1 VLRGDFAPFG
11 FFMIFPPVLPV
22 TSDAG
27 GSFLGLANEKTK
39 TECNRCSCLR
49 LAAEGLSQ
57 DEISARVGIRK
68 HALRARFIGAIK
80 RGEAI
85 AAERRRAAI
94 EAADSDFALLTP
106 DEVRLLE
113 AIIGSFERGDWLDPD
128 YGNLLFGGA
137 RTIEEAIED
146 CRQYGKLLHYKYRS
160 SREAPEK
167 K

>member
-1 VLRGDFAPFG
+1 MKKRKPRPTAARVCA
-11 FFMIFPPVLPV
+11 
-22 TSDAG
+22 
-27 GSFLGLANEKTK
+27 
-39 TECNRCSCLR
+39 

-57 DEISARVGIRK
+57 DEISARLGIRK
-68 HALRARFIGAIK
+68 HHLRARFIGAIK

-85 AAERRRAAI
+85 AAELRRAAI
-94 EAADSDFALLTP
+94 EAADSDAELTP

-113 AIIGSFERGDWLDPD
+113 AIIGSFESGGWLDPD

-137 RTIEEAIED
+137 TIEEAIED
-146 CRQYGKLLHYKYRS
+146 CRQYGKLLHYKYRP

>member
-1 VLRGDFAPFG
+1 MKKRKRSATAARVCA
-11 FFMIFPPVLPV
+11 
-22 TSDAG
+22 
-27 GSFLGLANEKTK
+27 
-39 TECNRCSCLR
+39 

-146 CRQYGKLLHYKYRS
+146 CRQYGKLLHYKYRP